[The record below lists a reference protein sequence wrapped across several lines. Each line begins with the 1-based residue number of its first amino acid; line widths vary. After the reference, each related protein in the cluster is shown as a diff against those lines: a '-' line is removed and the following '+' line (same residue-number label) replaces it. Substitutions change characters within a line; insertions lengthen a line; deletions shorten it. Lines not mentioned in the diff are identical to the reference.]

1 MLNRLG
7 VYRHDHREDLL
18 VAITDEGTLILPPG
32 VEASPCG
39 MCGNDAYV
47 MVCPPMTHFEFAQPS
62 WLCGRIPN
70 RGRRYWLCGQGCL
83 DRFKVLLRLDDGP
96 TAEAL

>member
-62 WLCGRIPN
+62 WLCG
-70 RGRRYWLCGQGCL
+70 QGCL